1 LTTERKSVLSA
12 YQPLCAEA
20 CSPPASGII
29 KVARSQ
35 AAVAGLK
42 SPIGVLPRN
51 GDFKWVYERNSF
63 VIADLLRRNC

>member
-1 LTTERKSVLSA
+1 LTTERKSVLLA

-29 KVARSQ
+29 KIARSQ
-35 AAVAGLK
+35 AAVTGLK

-51 GDFKWVYERNSF
+51 GEFKWIYDRKSF
-63 VIADLLRRNC
+63 SNNELLRR